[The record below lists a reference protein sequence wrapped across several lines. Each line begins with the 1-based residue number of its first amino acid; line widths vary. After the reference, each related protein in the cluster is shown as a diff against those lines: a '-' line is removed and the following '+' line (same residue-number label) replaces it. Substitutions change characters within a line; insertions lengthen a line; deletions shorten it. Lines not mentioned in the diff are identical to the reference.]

1 MKFKNYCVIIM
12 GDTNGAVK
20 EIEKISDSKPNI
32 LDAKGIIIG
41 TFTSFVDVKEISAWF
56 TLNNR
61 SFMVFDLD
69 PKSSGYLITKKEVHE
84 GLFGF
89 VKKTTD
95 NELDT
100 KTIEFLKAFVSQPHP
115 HPHNTADIEDAVIE
129 NEIKKGEAVISESE
143 IETMT
148 KKEKEDLINQIMDNG
163 LENMTEYDKKI
174 LPLLAK

>member
-32 LDAKGIIIG
+32 LDAKGIIIA
-41 TFTSFVDVKEISAWF
+41 TFTSFVDVKELSAWF
-56 TLNNR
+56 MMNNR

-69 PKSSGYLITKKEVHE
+69 PKSSGVHITKPEVHE

-89 VKKTTD
+89 LSQINENQLDSKTF
-95 NELDT
+95 
-100 KTIEFLKAFVSQPHP
+100 EFLKAMTNNRNQEK
-115 HPHNTADIEDAVIE
+115 NIEDAVIE
-129 NEIKKGEAVISESE
+129 DEKVVNQLTESD
-143 IETMT
+143 IEKMS
-148 KKEKEDLINQIMDNG
+148 KKEKEDLMNQIMDNG
-163 LENMTEYDKKI
+163 LENLTEYDKKI

>member
-95 NELDT
+95 DELDT
-100 KTIEFLKAFVSQPHP
+100 KTIEFLKALVSQPHP
-115 HPHNTADIEDAVIE
+115 NNTAEIEDAVIE
-129 NEIKKGEAVISESE
+129 NEKKEVVISESE

>member
-1 MKFKNYCVIIM
+1 MRFKNYCVIIM

-89 VKKTTD
+89 VNKAND

-100 KTIEFLKAFVSQPHP
+100 KTIEFLKTMVSQPHP
-115 HPHNTADIEDAVIE
+115 HNTAEIQDAVIE
-129 NEIKKGEAVISESE
+129 NETKKEEVAISESE
-143 IETMT
+143 IENMT
-148 KKEKEDLINQIMDNG
+148 KKEREDLINQIMDNG

>member
-1 MKFKNYCVIIM
+1 M

-69 PKSSGYLITKKEVHE
+69 PNSSGYLITKKEVHE

-100 KTIEFLKAFVSQPHP
+100 KTIEFLKALVSQPHP
-115 HPHNTADIEDAVIE
+115 HNTAEIEDAVIE
-129 NEIKKGEAVISESE
+129 NEKEEVVISESE

>member
-1 MKFKNYCVIIM
+1 M

-95 NELDT
+95 DELDT
-100 KTIEFLKAFVSQPHP
+100 KTIEFLKALVSQPHP
-115 HPHNTADIEDAVIE
+115 NNTAEIEDAVIE
-129 NEIKKGEAVISESE
+129 NEKKEVVISESE

>member
-1 MKFKNYCVIIM
+1 M

-41 TFTSFVDVKEISAWF
+41 TFTSFVDIKEISAWF

-100 KTIEFLKAFVSQPHP
+100 KTIEFLKALVSQPHP
-115 HPHNTADIEDAVIE
+115 HNTAEIEDAVIE
-129 NEIKKGEAVISESE
+129 NEKKEVVISESE
-143 IETMT
+143 IEAMT

>member
-1 MKFKNYCVIIM
+1 MRFKNYCVIIM

-69 PKSSGYLITKKEVHE
+69 PESSGYLITKKEVHE

-89 VKKTTD
+89 VNKTND

-100 KTIEFLKAFVSQPHP
+100 KTIEFLKAMVSQPHP
-115 HPHNTADIEDAVIE
+115 HNTVKIEDAVIE
-129 NEIKKGEAVISESE
+129 NESKKEEVTISESD
-143 IETMT
+143 IENMS
-148 KKEKEDLINQIMDNG
+148 KKEKEDLMNQIMDNG

>member
-32 LDAKGIIIG
+32 LDAKGIIIA
-41 TFTSFVDVKEISAWF
+41 TFTSFVDVKELSAWF
-56 TLNNR
+56 MMNNR

-69 PKSSGYLITKKEVHE
+69 PKSSGVHITKPEVHE

-89 VKKTTD
+89 LNQLNK
-95 NELDT
+95 NNLDSRT
-100 KTIEFLKAFVSQPHP
+100 VEFLKTMRSSQK
-115 HPHNTADIEDAVIE
+115 IEDAVIE
-129 NEIKKGEAVISESE
+129 DDKDVPRPLLTESD
-143 IETMT
+143 IEKMS
-148 KKEKEDLINQIMDNG
+148 KQEKEDLMNQIMDNG
-163 LENMTEYDKKI
+163 LENLTEYDKKI

>member
-1 MKFKNYCVIIM
+1 MRFKNYCVIIM

-41 TFTSFVDVKEISAWF
+41 TFTSFVDIKEISAWF

-89 VKKTTD
+89 VNKSNG

-100 KTIEFLKAFVSQPHP
+100 KTIEFLKAMVSQP

-129 NEIKKGEAVISESE
+129 NENKIEKKDVKISESD
-143 IETMT
+143 IENMS
-148 KKEKEDLINQIMDNG
+148 KKEREDLMNQIMDNG

>member
-69 PKSSGYLITKKEVHE
+69 PNSSGYLITKKEVHE

-100 KTIEFLKAFVSQPHP
+100 KTIEFLKALVSQPHP
-115 HPHNTADIEDAVIE
+115 HNTAEIEDAVIE
-129 NEIKKGEAVISESE
+129 NEKEEVVISESE

>member
-1 MKFKNYCVIIM
+1 MRFKNYCVIIM
-12 GDTNGAVK
+12 GETNGAVK

-32 LDAKGIIIG
+32 LDAKGVIIA

-69 PKSSGYLITKKEVHE
+69 PKNSGYWITKKEIHE

-89 VKKTTD
+89 MTKNVD
-95 NELDT
+95 NELDN
-100 KTIEFLKAFVSQPHP
+100 KTLEFLKALANQP
-115 HPHNTADIEDAVIE
+115 NTENMEAIEDAVLEVEKVVSENNISETDIE
-129 NEIKKGEAVISESE
+129 NMS
-143 IETMT
+143 
-148 KKEKEDLINQIMDNG
+148 KKEKEDLLNQMIDG
-163 LENMTEYDKKI
+163 GFENMTDFDKKI

>member
-1 MKFKNYCVIIM
+1 M

-69 PKSSGYLITKKEVHE
+69 PTNSGYLIIKKEVHD

-89 VKKTTD
+89 MDKITN
-95 NELDT
+95 NELDA
-100 KTIEFLKAFVSQPHP
+100 KTIEFLKTMAYKPNPTNVEE
-115 HPHNTADIEDAVIE
+115 IEDAVIE
-129 NEIKKGEAVISESE
+129 NQTNKEKVVNEVD
-143 IETMT
+143 IENMT
-148 KKEKEDLINQIMDNG
+148 KKERENLINQIMDNG
-163 LENMTEYDKKI
+163 LENMSEYDKKI
-174 LPLLAK
+174 LPLLVK

>member
-41 TFTSFVDVKEISAWF
+41 TFTSFVDIKEISAWF

-100 KTIEFLKAFVSQPHP
+100 KTIEFLKALVSQPHP
-115 HPHNTADIEDAVIE
+115 HNTAEIEDAVIE
-129 NEIKKGEAVISESE
+129 NEKKEVVISESE
-143 IETMT
+143 IEAMT

>member
-1 MKFKNYCVIIM
+1 M
-12 GDTNGAVK
+12 GDTDGVLK

-32 LDAKGIIIG
+32 LDARGIIIG

-69 PKSSGYLITKKEVHE
+69 PTNSGYLITKKDVHD

-89 VKKTTD
+89 IGKITN

-100 KTIEFLKAFVSQPHP
+100 KTIEFLKVMASKPNP
-115 HPHNTADIEDAVIE
+115 TNTEEIEDAVIE
-129 NEIKKGEAVISESE
+129 NQTNEKKVINEVDIKN
-143 IETMT
+143 MT
-148 KKEKEDLINQIMDNG
+148 KKERENLINQIMDNG
-163 LENMTEYDKKI
+163 LENMSEYDKKI

>member
-1 MKFKNYCVIIM
+1 
-12 GDTNGAVK
+12 
-20 EIEKISDSKPNI
+20 
-32 LDAKGIIIG
+32 
-41 TFTSFVDVKEISAWF
+41 
-56 TLNNR
+56 
-61 SFMVFDLD
+61 MVFDLD

-100 KTIEFLKAFVSQPHP
+100 KTIEFLKALVSQPHP
-115 HPHNTADIEDAVIE
+115 HSTAEIEDAVIE
-129 NEIKKGEAVISESE
+129 NEKEEVVISESE

>member
-12 GDTNGAVK
+12 GDTNGAVN

-69 PKSSGYLITKKEVHE
+69 PSSSGYLITKKEVHD

-89 VKKTTD
+89 IDKVGS

-100 KTIEFLKAFVSQPHP
+100 KTIDFLRSMVSSQPYK
-115 HPHNTADIEDAVIE
+115 TGEIEDAVIVE
-129 NEIKKGEAVISESE
+129 DSKKDVKEINVSD
-143 IETMT
+143 IEKMT
-148 KKEKEDLINQIMDNG
+148 QKEKEELINQIMDNG

-174 LPLLAK
+174 LPLLVK

>member
-41 TFTSFVDVKEISAWF
+41 TFTSFVDIKEISAWF

-100 KTIEFLKAFVSQPHP
+100 KTIEFLKALVSQPHP
-115 HPHNTADIEDAVIE
+115 HSTAEIEDAVIE
-129 NEIKKGEAVISESE
+129 NEKEEVVISESE

>member
-41 TFTSFVDVKEISAWF
+41 TFTSFVDIKEISAWF

-69 PKSSGYLITKKEVHE
+69 PKSSGYLITKKEVHD

-89 VKKTTD
+89 VNKITD
-95 NELDT
+95 NELDS
-100 KTIEFLKAFVSQPHP
+100 KTIEFLKTMVSHPQP
-115 HPHNTADIEDAVIE
+115 NTSGIEDAVIE
-129 NEIKKGEAVISESE
+129 NETKKTGVEISEAQ
-143 IETMT
+143 IENMT

-163 LENMTEYDKKI
+163 LENMSEYDKKI

>member
-41 TFTSFVDVKEISAWF
+41 TFTSFVDIKEISAWF

-89 VKKTTD
+89 VKKTND

-100 KTIEFLKAFVSQPHP
+100 KTIEFLKALVSQPHP
-115 HPHNTADIEDAVIE
+115 HKTAEIEDAVIE
-129 NEIKKGEAVISESE
+129 NEKEEVVISESE